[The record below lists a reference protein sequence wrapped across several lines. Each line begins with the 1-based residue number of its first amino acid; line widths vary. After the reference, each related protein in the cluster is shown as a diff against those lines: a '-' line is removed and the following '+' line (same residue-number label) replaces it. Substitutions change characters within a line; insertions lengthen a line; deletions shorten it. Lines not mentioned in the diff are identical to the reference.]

1 MSYVLSIVRYPSKT
15 SLEKLPPGFVKFAKK
30 VVASWLSCKVG
41 TLKAPLRAHRVTGT
55 EKFWQCF
62 ATTEL
67 ARRAEATNDGRYIVS
82 RRSNEPLRRRGG
94 GKRRSDNAQ
103 DWEERMVEVAWE
115 ECGGGIQQESKCG
128 EEVFEGKE
136 AVVMFTYRVSGLAT
150 ILNTFASFTTVLLQQ
165 ISPSPYQ

>member
-1 MSYVLSIVRYPSKT
+1 
-15 SLEKLPPGFVKFAKK
+15 
-30 VVASWLSCKVG
+30 
-41 TLKAPLRAHRVTGT
+41 
-55 EKFWQCF
+55 
-62 ATTEL
+62 
-67 ARRAEATNDGRYIVS
+67 
-82 RRSNEPLRRRGG
+82 
-94 GKRRSDNAQ
+94 
-103 DWEERMVEVAWE
+103 MVEVAWE